1 MSVRHGD
8 FAHLILLDLYRG
20 ECQIIYAQKAR
31 SEEDI
36 FQAL

>member
-1 MSVRHGD
+1 M
-8 FAHLILLDLYRG
+8 LLDLYRG

-36 FQAL
+36 FKHYNRQ